1 MACTPG
7 GEARVLL
14 PFPLQFSLLVFQLFS
29 SYHLSFS
36 LSTFFFSPSLP
47 LSLLFFLFPVSFF
60 FISPPG
66 RERGRLREITRPPW
80 APAQPSRAQCSLL
93 SQFANRAPDP
103 RIVHLHFTI
112 FRSEIN
118 TAPSAPHHGVLSSR
132 GPRLS
137 PATRTWSFLVSRR
150 PASGPISAARPTDPE
165 NRRRPCEIS
174 RSMEI
179 ARSPIGR
186 PIDRL
191 IDRTRWR
198 RSVIKKA

>member
-1 MACTPG
+1 MKRASFFPSPYSSRC
-7 GEARVLL
+7 LFFSFFL
-14 PFPLQFSLLVFQLFS
+14 P
-29 SYHLSFS
+29 
-36 LSTFFFSPSLP
+36 TTSPSLSLPSSSRP
-47 LSLLFFLFPVSFF
+47 LSLFLCFFSSSPFPSF

-174 RSMEI
+174 RSMKI
-179 ARSPIGR
+179 DADRLSADRS
-186 PIDRL
+186 IDRS
-191 IDRTRWR
+191 IERDGDGQ
-198 RSVIKKA
+198 